1 MGGGDAPAP
10 VTNNYQETMREAL
23 QAQIDLAPDLFKA
36 ESNVSY
42 GRPAYARLMQDLA
55 EESILGEE
63 YNYDS
68 FGRAVTGYEDLEK
81 SYTIDKVDDLYGK
94 RELSQGWGGQK
105 LEIMLGLTS

>member
-36 ESNVSY
+36 ESNNNY

-55 EESILGEE
+55 RKVNFGEE

-68 FGRAVTGYEDLEK
+68 FGTCGYWIQRFRKILHN
-81 SYTIDKVDDLYGK
+81 
-94 RELSQGWGGQK
+94 RQG
-105 LEIMLGLTS
+105 